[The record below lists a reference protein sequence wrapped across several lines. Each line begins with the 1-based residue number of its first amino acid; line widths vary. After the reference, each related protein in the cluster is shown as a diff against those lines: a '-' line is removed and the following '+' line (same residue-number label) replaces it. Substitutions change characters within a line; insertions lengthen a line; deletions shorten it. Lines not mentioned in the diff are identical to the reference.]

1 MLRILF
7 NIICCSAVLITQCV
21 VTFGQNQSCDT
32 QILSKIDL
40 SNDSVML
47 RILEDV
53 TVDPNVDIPS
63 GCYTVDINS
72 YKGAILVR
80 ISHIE
85 NVVFDP
91 RSMPFG
97 YIELND
103 RLIVFNH
110 TFDYRFKLSNKTDTM
125 AVKTSIMDNRC
136 DIKDVKYYCI
146 LDGSYGSFSA
156 DEGWKWSDGKPDE

>member
-1 MLRILF
+1 MRRILC
-7 NIICCSAVLITQCV
+7 NIICCSVVLMTQCV
-21 VTFGQNQSCDT
+21 MTFGQNQSCDT

-40 SNDSVML
+40 SNDSIML

-53 TVDPNVDIPS
+53 TFDPNVDIPLD
-63 GCYTVDINS
+63 CYTVDVNN
-72 YKGAILVR
+72 YKGAIFVR
-80 ISHIE
+80 ICLIE
-85 NVVFDP
+85 NSVFDP

-97 YIELND
+97 YTVLND
-103 RLIVFNH
+103 RLIVFNQ
-110 TFDYRFKLSNKTDTM
+110 TFDYRFKLSNKNDTI
-125 AVKTSIMDNRC
+125 AVKTSIVDNRC